1 MIKKQVVIFG
11 GSSDIGQGIIKKL
24 AKEGYDIIATYN
36 KTPVTKELFNE
47 CESNSSKLETYK
59 IDLANRNEI
68 ELFFNKVIF
77 GNKLIENFVYCA
89 GVSKSEKLIM
99 DESFDDIDE
108 ILDVNLRGAL
118 YSSKLIM
125 KHFLNVERGSVVF
138 ISSVYG
144 LYGGACESVYTA
156 TKGGLIALTKS
167 LALELANMNVR
178 VNCVAPGCIE
188 TKMTKYILDSERA
201 NIENSIPLKR
211 IGQTEDVANAVNF
224 LIGEESSYMTGE
236 VLTISGG
243 ALRF

>member
-36 KTPVTKELFNE
+36 KTPITKELFLE

-59 IDLANRNEI
+59 LDLANRNEI

-89 GVSKSEKLIM
+89 GVSKPEKLIM

-118 YSSKLIM
+118 YSSKLMM

-167 LALELANMNVR
+167 LALELANINVR

-224 LIGEESSYMTGE
+224 LISEESSYMTGE
-236 VLTISGG
+236 VLTVSGG